1 MVQQLTI
8 LIGDQAIQK
17 AIGIVL
23 NYFIDLISKWHRLCV
38 LGTRISYVKYLQNSN
53 TFRNNIADDMFV
65 RLFF

>member
-23 NYFIDLISKWHRLCV
+23 NCIINLISYYHRLCV
-38 LGTRISYVKYLQNSN
+38 LGAIFSYVKYLQNSN
-53 TFRNNIADDMFV
+53 TFRNNVADYMFV
-65 RLFF
+65 RFFF